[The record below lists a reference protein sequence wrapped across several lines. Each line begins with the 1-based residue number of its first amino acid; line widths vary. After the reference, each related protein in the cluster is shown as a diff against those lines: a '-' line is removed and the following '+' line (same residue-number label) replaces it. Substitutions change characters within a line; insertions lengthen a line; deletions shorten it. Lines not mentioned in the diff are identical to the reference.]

1 MFKLNLI
8 KTMIYAFIVLYM
20 FTGSFL
26 VMSNIEV
33 IEEDFSDSL
42 PEYLVSFFFAILMS
56 PLIYLLAVL
65 GIIIIDGGRND
76 EQ

>member
-8 KTMIYAFIVLYM
+8 KTMIYTFIVLYM
-20 FTGSFL
+20 FTGSLL

-33 IEEDFSDSL
+33 IEEDFSDSIL
-42 PEYLVSFFFAILMS
+42 SYLISFFLAVLIS
-56 PLIYLLAVL
+56 PIIYLLAVL

-76 EQ
+76 EH